1 MKNLM
6 YVVVFN
12 NAGSGKTVHNV
23 YEEKWEALDIFKECE
38 DTLNFYVIKCID
50 SKVRENL
57 LETTSWGKDCSKI
70 IEQYCK
76 VIA

>member
-12 NAGSGKTVHNV
+12 NAGSEKPVHNV

-38 DTLNFYVIKCID
+38 DTLNFYVIKCTNKEI
-50 SKVRENL
+50 REDL
-57 LETTSWGKDCSKI
+57 LELTNNGQDCSKVI
-70 IEQYCK
+70 SDYCK